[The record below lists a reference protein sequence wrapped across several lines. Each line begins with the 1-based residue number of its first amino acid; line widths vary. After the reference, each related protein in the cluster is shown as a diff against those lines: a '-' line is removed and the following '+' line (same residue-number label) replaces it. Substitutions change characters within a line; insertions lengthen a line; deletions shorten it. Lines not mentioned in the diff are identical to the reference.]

1 MFVGDSIQKFIM
13 NSTSRLSFEKC
24 SSLLDMKTMM
34 KDPDTLFRS
43 LMGTLIVIGLSAKA
57 WPHLSRKHS
66 RPKNR
71 TRSEKTKPTEIVSL
85 QRRFLPVF
93 FLFRMSFWISG
104 PYFYQV
110 YSSKILRHMD
120 GTTSLASKEFVANVS
135 LVGYSAIVVLGPPAG
150 KLIDRYGRKT
160 ATLLTGAMYAIGSL
174 SVFSNVPL
182 ILFSGRALVSIAS
195 SRLAST
201 PAAWLIGEYASIKE
215 KREDKMNEPY
225 QCWLSETF
233 GLAYGGDALVAILAG
248 QTASLAASS
257 SGNPTGPF
265 AICPLFVGVALLLV
279 ISYWAENKGGVQSDN
294 VKHADAGEKA
304 KPTEDLKD
312 NGLKVIF
319 SDSKIVLVGLIQSLF
334 EGSMY
339 IFVLAW
345 PPVFSNSIRKTFG
358 PSAVTPFGSIFSCFM
373 ACCLLGSIIFRQLRK
388 MSVDVITIM
397 AGILFVSTT
406 AFSWSVCAI
415 QTENIF
421 AIIIAFFAF
430 EACVGMYFPSIGII
444 RSQVL
449 PESHRPVIMTL
460 FAMPL
465 NLLVVGVIFFHSTL
479 GEIGALTIASFAMGI
494 ATACT
499 FFLRWKLQEQQHQSK
514 REEKHYWR
522 RVDSATQLSSVHF
535 QPHNYRAPLTRGT
548 MSARQLGHHTKTVH
562 RSRRRRHSFDEDCL
576 LDFSYH

>member
-1 MFVGDSIQKFIM
+1 M
-13 NSTSRLSFEKC
+13 NSTSRLSIEKC
-24 SSLLDMKTMM
+24 SSLIDMKTMVNE
-34 KDPDTLFRS
+34 PDALFRS
-43 LMGTLIVIGLSAKA
+43 LMGTLIVLGLSAKA
-57 WPHLSRKHS
+57 WQHLSRKNS
-66 RPKNR
+66 RPKDPNR
-71 TRSEKTKPTEIVSL
+71 SKKTKPSEIVSL

-135 LVGYSAIVVLGPPAG
+135 LVGYLAIVVLGPPAG
-150 KLIDRYGRKT
+150 KLIDRYGRKN

-174 SVFSNVPL
+174 SVFSNIPV
-182 ILFSGRALVSIAS
+182 ILYSGRALGSIAS
-195 SRLAST
+195 SRLTST
-201 PAAWLIGEYASIKE
+201 PEAWFIGEYSSIKE
-215 KREDKMNEPY
+215 KRKDEMNQPD

-279 ISYWAENKGGVQSDN
+279 IIYWAENKGGVPSDDI
-294 VKHADAGEKA
+294 KHANAGEKA
-304 KPTEDLKD
+304 KSTEDLKD

-319 SDSKIVLVGLIQSLF
+319 SDSKIVLVGLVQSLF

-339 IFVLAW
+339 IFVLVW
-345 PPVFSNSIRKTFG
+345 PPVFSNSIRKAFG

-373 ACCLLGSIIFRQLRK
+373 ACCLLGSIISSQLRK

-397 AGILFVSTT
+397 AGILFLSTT
-406 AFSWSVCAI
+406 AFSWSVHAI

-430 EACVGMYFPSIGII
+430 EACVGIYFPSIGII

-460 FAMPL
+460 FAVPL
-465 NLLVVGVIFFHSTL
+465 NLLVVGVIFFHSSL
-479 GEIGALTIASFAMGI
+479 DEVGALTIASFAMGI

-499 FFLRWKLQEQQHQSK
+499 FFLRWKLQQHQHQRK
-514 REEKHYWR
+514 GEEKHFMR
-522 RVDSATQLSSVHF
+522 CINSATQLSSVHF
-535 QPHNYRAPLTRGT
+535 QPRRYRAPITRG
-548 MSARQLGHHTKTVH
+548 SWSSCDLGQHTKTLH
-562 RSRRRRHSFDEDCL
+562 GSQTRRHSSHENYL